1 MEGKAEVS
9 HDGSH
14 ARQVSQAYAQHAMEK
29 LHVNTEGANAR
40 KLLNKLPSVPR
51 DSPENPSCESLLQ
64 APPLAN
70 YAAFYVRHRDHG
82 PGHIVIYPPL
92 PQIGQKARIE
102 FTTVHHVPASQN
114 TAIDPRDAPAEG
126 HLVIPINNITGLKK
140 VGLSLP
146 ARLAVGWALDAEGA
160 GGVGLDI
167 TIVRR
172 NQEEAVEA
180 HRHDQEQKTDPTV
193 AIGKEDTIRLSGIIR
208 RNELFD
214 RLIALGDQRWEIH

>member
-1 MEGKAEVS
+1 M
-9 HDGSH
+9 
-14 ARQVSQAYAQHAMEK
+14 
-29 LHVNTEGANAR
+29 
-40 KLLNKLPSVPR
+40 
-51 DSPENPSCESLLQ
+51 
-64 APPLAN
+64 
-70 YAAFYVRHRDHG
+70 
-82 PGHIVIYPPL
+82 
-92 PQIGQKARIE
+92 
-102 FTTVHHVPASQN
+102 
-114 TAIDPRDAPAEG
+114 
-126 HLVIPINNITGLKK
+126 VIPINNITGLKK

-193 AIGKEDTIRLSGIIR
+193 AIGKEDTIRLSGIVR
-208 RNELFD
+208 RNELFV